1 MVVRNT
7 AAPPTPR
14 SMALVN
20 PQIHASAYVDIS
32 SQVIG
37 DVRIDAEATVAPG
50 ASIRA
55 DEGAPFYV
63 GSGISIQDGVV
74 IHGLKE
80 GRVLGDDGSPYSV
93 WIGANTS
100 IAYKAL
106 IHGPAYIGE
115 GCFIGFR
122 STVFNARLGP
132 GSVVMMHALVQDVE
146 VPPGK
151 FVPSG
156 MTLTSQEEADRL
168 PDVQPEELEFAREV
182 LGVNETLRS
191 HNTGLT
197 DADGQS
203 RSLAEQRDRPLV
215 TQSIEHGGL
224 SNTMQ
229 TQRLTPEVVQQVRQ
243 LLAQGYQIGTEH
255 ADARRFRSNVWQ
267 TCSPIQSARESDVL
281 AALDACLAE
290 HSGEYV
296 RMFGIDPAAKRRV
309 ASVTIQR
316 PDGKPVHIDTASVAP
331 AGSGTTATASYSRGN
346 ASANGVGAEVVHL
359 VRQLLG
365 QGYRIGTEHADS
377 RRFRSNVWQTCSPI
391 QSTRESDVLAALQ
404 GCLAEHSGEYV
415 RMFGID
421 PNAKRRVSAV
431 TIQRPDGKP
440 VSVNSTAAAPVT
452 SAGSPTSRSRSH
464 GSARGSLKAEVV
476 QQVRQLLG
484 QGYHIGAEHAD
495 SRRYR
500 SNVWQTCPPIQ
511 SNREADIL
519 ASLEACLAEHGGE
532 YVRIFGIDPQAKRRV
547 STVTVQRPNDAVP
560 ASQAGTQTAPAAE
573 PKPSHNGYSSNA
585 SSNGA
590 VTSTV
595 GTDLAQQVNQLINQG
610 YRIGLEHADVRRYR
624 SGAWQSGGHLEG
636 RRAADVLAQLE
647 AQLRNLSG
655 EYVRLIGIDPRAKRR
670 VLETTIQRP

>member
-20 PQIHASAYVDIS
+20 PQIHASAYVDAS

-37 DVRIDAEATVAPG
+37 DVTIDAEVTIAPG

-63 GSGISIQDGVV
+63 GSSVSIQDGVV

-80 GRVLGDDGSPYSV
+80 GRVLGDNGSPYSV

-151 FVPSG
+151 LVPSG
-156 MTLTSQEEADRL
+156 MNLTSQEEADRL

-191 HNTGLT
+191 QSHGSMG
-197 DADGQS
+197 AKGQS
-203 RSLAEQRDRPLV
+203 QSLTEQRDRPLV

-243 LLAQGYQIGTEH
+243 LLAQGYRIGTEH
-255 ADARRFRSNVWQ
+255 ADARRFRSNVWK

-296 RMFGIDPAAKRRV
+296 RMFGIDPNAKRRV

-316 PDGKPVHIDTASVAP
+316 PDGKPVHIDTASVTP
-331 AGSGTTATASYSRGN
+331 AGSTTATASHSSGS
-346 ASANGVGAEVVHL
+346 ASAGGMGAEVVHL

-365 QGYRIGTEHADS
+365 QGYRIGTEHADA

-440 VSVNSTAAAPVT
+440 VSVNGTAAPAT
-452 SAGSPTSRSRSH
+452 SAGASASRSQSS
-464 GSARGSLKAEVV
+464 GSAKGNLKAEMV
-476 QQVRQLLG
+476 QQVRQLLS
-484 QGYHIGAEHAD
+484 QGYRIGAEHAD

-511 SNREADIL
+511 SNREADVL
-519 ASLEACLAEHGGE
+519 AALEACLAEHAGE
-532 YVRIFGIDPQAKRRV
+532 YVRVFGIDPQAKRRV
-547 STVTVQRPNDAVP
+547 SAVTVQRPSDSAP
-560 ASQAGTQTAPAAE
+560 ASQAVTQAAPATG
-573 PKPSHNGYSSNA
+573 PQPSHNGYSKNA

-595 GTDLAQQVNQLINQG
+595 GTDVAQQVNQLINQG

-647 AQLRNLSG
+647 AQLRSLSG